1 MEVSATLPCGI
12 IGRVAINHAQ
22 FGTLPS
28 WREDVTVSTAACS
41 EENCETREVAR
52 PDPRTARWENA
63 VCNEREGR
71 HFVLASNA
79 AALQG
84 QRKMPGNRKLV
95 SVETKR
101 HHLELL
107 RARSE
112 DSEQLIG

>member
-22 FGTLPS
+22 FGTVPS

-41 EENCETREVAR
+41 EENCETGEVAR

-79 AALQG
+79 AGSTKNA
-84 QRKMPGNRKLV
+84 RKP
-95 SVETKR
+95 ETSQCR
-101 HHLELL
+101 
-107 RARSE
+107 
-112 DSEQLIG
+112 D